1 MSAGAASDRWKE
13 ERAKTQELLGKIL
26 MLWGDIMG
34 LVYRL
39 PEALGFSNPE
49 AIQLGLAQINGD
61 ASRVAYLSKLL
72 KHEPKLADVDAQR
85 SADALAALSK
95 LKKMNDRR
103 DGFVHGVPVLT
114 MKRHRDTREI
124 IRDGCYLIQTRE
136 LDEKN
141 RYLKVPEAA
150 ETFIAELEAIHE
162 QLLRVTSPLL
172 FEDWE
177 RILGTQP

>member
-1 MSAGAASDRWKE
+1 MNEVSAGAASDRWKE

-95 LKKMNDRR
+95 LKNERQAGR
-103 DGFVHGVPVLT
+103 FCPWC
-114 MKRHRDTREI
+114 TRAYNEKAS
-124 IRDGCYLIQTRE
+124 RYERNNSRWL
-136 LDEKN
+136 LSHPDE
-141 RYLKVPEAA
+141 
-150 ETFIAELEAIHE
+150 
-162 QLLRVTSPLL
+162 RV
-172 FEDWE
+172 
-177 RILGTQP
+177 G